1 MTFAHE
7 LLTWYPNNK
16 RDLPWRDIDNP
27 YFIWLSEV
35 ILQQTKVAQGMP
47 YYLRFVENYPT
58 IGAMA
63 AAEEKDILRL
73 WQGLGYYSRA
83 RNMHQTAQIIVNEY
97 DSNFPNTYKTL
108 KKLKGIGDY
117 TASAIASFAFGEKV
131 AVLDGNV
138 FRVLARVFGV
148 EEDIMS
154 TKGKKVFAEL
164 AKSLLPNQQTNT
176 YNQAIMEFGALYCK
190 PSSPDC
196 PNCILRDSCVAF
208 ASKKQDILPIKAKKT
223 VAKKRYLHYLV
234 FEFENKLLLKERNA
248 GDVWQGLY
256 DFVLVE
262 KDSEKKIL
270 PKNTSKKTAQTNTND
285 TKNTTEITENT
296 AINNEINVEIN
307 TNTENTYSLTT
318 MLDTQIKELPLL
330 ILGGTQAIQ
339 VEGFA
344 KEIIFV
350 KESPTYLH
358 QLTHQTMYV
367 TFSHLLI
374 QEAAFAEAIATE
386 NQATFYTNT
395 EIYDLPKPILIDN
408 YWKEYFAKS

>member
-164 AKSLLPNQQTNT
+164 AKNLLPNQQTNT

-270 PKNTSKKTAQTNTND
+270 PKNTGKKTAQTNTND